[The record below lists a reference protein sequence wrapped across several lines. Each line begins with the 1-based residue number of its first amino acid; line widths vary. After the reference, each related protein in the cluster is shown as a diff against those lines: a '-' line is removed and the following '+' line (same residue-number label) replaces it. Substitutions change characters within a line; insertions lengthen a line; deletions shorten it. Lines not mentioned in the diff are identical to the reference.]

1 VIIIGVGIPSF
12 LVVRSVLKKY
22 ISPEAVTFV
31 PISVDSGLKLVV
43 ASTSA
48 SPRGSSLS

>member
-1 VIIIGVGIPSF
+1 MIIIRMGISSF

-22 ISPEAVTFV
+22 IPPEAVTFV
-31 PISVDSGLKLVV
+31 PMSVDLGLKVVV

-48 SPRGSSLS
+48 SPRGSSLR